1 MEFLDDGSLLVEE
14 HNKGR
19 LILLNNQG
27 EIEWEFIN
35 KDDKNNIYIISW
47 SRIIKD
53 KKLIEN
59 IKEIISNK
67 KC

>member
-19 LILLNNQG
+19 LILFNNKG

-35 KDDKNNIYIISW
+35 KDDKNNIYIITW

-59 IKEIISNK
+59 IKNIISNK